1 MIFILLFLDFPDE
14 NHIPRNRITCLLKKK
29 IKKKEREREEKR
41 VACRLIN
48 GLNESQYP
56 MCDKWYYFDDLK
68 W

>member
-1 MIFILLFLDFPDE
+1 MIFILLFLNFPDE
-14 NHIPRNRITCLLKKK
+14 NHIPRNRITCL
-29 IKKKEREREEKR
+29 IKKREEKR

-48 GLNESQYP
+48 GQNESQYP